1 MALFVSSCAYY
12 HYVTRITA
20 RTNGDAVLTLTLKG
34 DPSQSDIQFNSAE
47 ISLFMDDKDLVD
59 RLIAAINGVEPAA
72 ASAPAP
78 EPDEDIEI

>member
-1 MALFVSSCAYY
+1 MALFVSSHVYY
-12 HYVTRITA
+12 HHVTRITA
-20 RTNGDAVLTLTLKG
+20 RTSGDAALTLTFKG
-34 DPSQSDIQFNSAE
+34 DPFEIQSNSVE
-47 ISLFMDDKDLVD
+47 VVLFMDDKDLVD